1 VGHATLSRAGGRP
14 DRLLSLSGFALLFL
28 LILEEMYLLSGKYI
42 FSFAAIVFLCI
53 FAVSA
58 FARASFHVRAIFL
71 ITLAISATS
80 MVWLGSIE
88 PLWVGLHRAEIF
100 GAFIPAV
107 IFLRASFQD
116 YSTLF
121 ANVRFNAN
129 DRPNPLLRA
138 LTGNYALG
146 SLLNVGSLH
155 LLASNLTASLATK
168 DLPKLAQAAALGVA
182 SAVMWSPFF
191 VSMGFVSAMLTQVSL
206 GLLILVCLSIS
217 VFSLLVFQYYLT
229 GRVSFQEIFSS
240 LCSFKSLAWP
250 LLVVTVCILGCS
262 KLFGF
267 SGAQSVVLVA
277 PLLAVLLM
285 LYRPVTIRQTAINAA
300 QGMSRIS
307 DELLIVIGAMLLSAS
322 VGSLPYLR
330 ELVAS
335 IEPALINPE
344 VFILLSVLTLVGLGQ
359 IGLHPMIGASI
370 LVPLLSA
377 QDFGIHPL
385 IIGAMCVFAW
395 GMSAAVS
402 VWTLPI
408 SVSAAVFQVPVTRL
422 VSRRL
427 LNMALLNS
435 FVISLLLCLLN
446 RVLLFG
452 T

>member
-1 VGHATLSRAGGRP
+1 VGHATLSRAGGSP
-14 DRLLSLSGFALLFL
+14 DRLLSLSGLALLFL
-28 LILEEMYLLSGKYI
+28 LIFEEMYLLSGKYI
-42 FSFAAIVFLCI
+42 FSFVAIVFLCI

-58 FARASFHVRAIFL
+58 FTRSSFHVRVIFL
-71 ITLAISATS
+71 IAVAISAAS
-80 MVWLGSIE
+80 MVWLGSTE
-88 PLWVGLHRAEIF
+88 PLWVGLHRAEVF

-116 YSTLF
+116 YSKLF
-121 ANVRFNAN
+121 ANARFNAN

-155 LLASNLTASLATK
+155 LLASNLTASLPPK

-191 VSMGFVSAMLTQVSL
+191 VSMGFVSEMLSQVSL

-217 VFSLLVFQYYLT
+217 VFSLLVFQYFLT
-229 GRVSFQEIFSS
+229 GRVSFPDLFSS
-240 LCSFKSLAWP
+240 LYSFKGLALP
-250 LLVVTVCILGCS
+250 LLVVTVCVVGCS

-277 PLLAVLLM
+277 PLLAVSLM
-285 LYRPVTIRQTAINAA
+285 LYRPATIRQTASNAA
-300 QGMSRIS
+300 RGMSRIS

-322 VGSLPYLR
+322 VGSLPFLR

-335 IEPALINPE
+335 VEPALINPE
-344 VFILLSVLTLVGLGQ
+344 LFILLTVLTLVGLGQ
-359 IGLHPMIGASI
+359 IGIHPMIGASI

-408 SVSAAVFQVPVTRL
+408 SVSAAVFQVPVTQL
-422 VSRRL
+422 VSIRL
-427 LNMALLNS
+427 LSMALLHS
-435 FVISLLLCLLN
+435 IVISLFLCLLN
-446 RVLLFG
+446 RALLIG
-452 T
+452 A